1 MRPLRL
7 GILPLL
13 IRDHIS
19 REFKCTEAVCCH
31 ISHWVAEKISPTYLG
46 ILFYYTKGPRPI
58 PICQAAP
65 FYYYFLHHNYPG
77 PGTPAN
83 IAMFGV
89 GISR

>member
-1 MRPLRL
+1 MGLDTKLPAPLGKRTSL
-7 GILPLL
+7 FLVPK
-13 IRDHIS
+13 RT
-19 REFKCTEAVCCH
+19 RN
-31 ISHWVAEKISPTYLG
+31 WVAEKISPTYLG